1 MDHDVPHTGSQDN
14 TAAVKKAIYGEAF
27 NAASDVIQKLIEGRI
42 GYFIENIERQRQEA
56 GVRFDVR
63 SLDVHISQINRAKA
77 DSGLME
83 LQDIFN
89 TTAFSEACDGF
100 VRFYSAVREKGHAP
114 GLRAA

>member
-1 MDHDVPHTGSQDN
+1 MDNRVPQTEPQDN
-14 TAAVKKAIYGEAF
+14 TAAVKNAIYGEAF

-56 GVRFDVR
+56 GSRFDVR
-63 SLDVHISQINRAKA
+63 LLDVHISQIKRAKD

-100 VRFYSAVREKGHAP
+100 VRFYSAVREKGHTP
-114 GLRAA
+114 SLRAA